1 MKELFRDYI
10 DQGISRRT
18 LMRRLSAVGVGAVAA
33 KSIAKSLAPVSAAA
47 AETAPPGTTRDV
59 TGTGGKLFV
68 EHLKAAGTKNIFFHP
83 STGDAPIYDA
93 LVDDKDIQL
102 IKGIQEG
109 AVVAMAD
116 GYARATGKA
125 SVAIIANI
133 GLPNG
138 MTQIVNTYKDRI
150 PLLLSVAQFGQDL
163 LGRDSVQDYDHQ
175 ESMMTPIT
183 KWTWQ
188 AGSVSGM
195 PETTQRAIKLA

>member
-1 MKELFRDYI
+1 MREELLMKELFREYI
-10 DQGISRRT
+10 DQRISRRT

-33 KSIAKSLAPVSAAA
+33 KSIAKSLAPVSATA
-47 AETAPPGTTRDV
+47 AETAAPETMQEV

-68 EHLKAAGTKNIFFHP
+68 EQLKAAGTKYIFFNP

-93 LVDDKDIQL
+93 MVDEPDIQL

-116 GYARATGKA
+116 GYARATGKPG
-125 SVAIIANI
+125 VAIIAGI

-138 MTQIVNTYKDRI
+138 MTQLVNTYKDRI
-150 PLLLSVAQFGQDL
+150 PLLLAIAAFGQDA
-163 LGRDSVQDYDHQ
+163 LGRDSTQDYDHQ
-175 ESMMTPIT
+175 ESMMGPIT

-188 AGSVSGM
+188 A
-195 PETTQRAIKLA
+195 